1 MLIPETVHHYTLCVL
16 DESSREGEMK
26 TRALTAVAK
35 VALCHAKAR
44 CYLELGVVV
53 ALVAILGEAAF
64 AVLLS

>member
-1 MLIPETVHHYTLCVL
+1 MHHYTLCVL
-16 DESSREGEMK
+16 DESREGEMK